1 MDKTGIIQ
9 IALVEDDHEIREGL
23 KQILNASKG
32 LYCEHV
38 FGDAES
44 ALAAF
49 NDLYA
54 DVVLMDLDLP
64 GISGLEAVRKLKP
77 SNLDVDFI
85 MLTVH
90 RDSQSVFDCLKAG
103 ASGYML
109 KDADPVSIVNAI
121 HEVKRGGAPMSS
133 EVAKLVISSF
143 HKEVNNPL
151 TEREHEVLRFIS
163 EGADYKTIASRLFIS
178 PETVKTHTKSIYRKL
193 HVNSKGEAISKAY
206 KEGLI

>member
-163 EGADYKTIASRLFIS
+163 GGADYKTIASRLFIS

>member
-1 MDKTGIIQ
+1 MDKTRIIQ

-64 GISGLEAVRKLKP
+64 GISGLEAVRKLKAN
-77 SNLDVDFI
+77 NLDVDFI

-121 HEVKRGGAPMSS
+121 HEVKHGGAPMSS

-143 HKEVNNPL
+143 HKEVHNPL

>member
-44 ALAAF
+44 VLAAF